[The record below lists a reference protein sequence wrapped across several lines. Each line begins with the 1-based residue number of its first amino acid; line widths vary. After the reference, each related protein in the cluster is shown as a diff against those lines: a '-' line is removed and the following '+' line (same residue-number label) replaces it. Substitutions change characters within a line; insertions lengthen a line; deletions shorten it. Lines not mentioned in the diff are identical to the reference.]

1 MLCLVARFFVV
12 VVGFLV
18 LMCLVLVAADS
29 SKGWGALRTLVSGG
43 AFRLAVGV
51 CGLHVRLAVQ
61 QHYQT
66 VKGAIG
72 RGQGPC
78 NDFCTPAFAIG
89 GKSKPQG

>member
-1 MLCLVARFFVV
+1 MCLVARFVVV
-12 VVGFLV
+12 VVGFSMM
-18 LMCLVLVAADS
+18 MCLMLVAAGN
-29 SKGWGALRTLVSGG
+29 SKGWGALRNLVFGG
-43 AFRLAVGV
+43 TFRLAVGV

>member
-1 MLCLVARFFVV
+1 MLCLVARFLVV
-12 VVGFLV
+12 VVGFSA
-18 LMCLVLVAADS
+18 LMCLMLVAADN
-29 SKGWGALRTLVSGG
+29 SKGWGALRNLVSGG

-66 VKGAIG
+66 VKGTIG

-89 GKSKPQG
+89 GKGKPQG